1 MRTFCIHCGAA
12 NTADAATCVVC
23 HRVML
28 PPSGQPPP
36 APPPGHEVLPPA
48 PVQPRGSPW
57 DSRQLTFFDDLPA
70 PTEEYTYGREALVPY
85 AAGFSHRF
93 LALLVDL
100 TTGGVAL
107 SLIFVLI
114 GILQLALNL
123 SNAATGTLAL
133 LALFAWWPLYYIG
146 FWASSGRTLGYR
158 VAGLQLVKSDGTRPG
173 TGTSMIRFLGA
184 CCSVATLMFGYLWML
199 WDADRQTWHD
209 KMAGTMVV
217 RE

>member
-12 NTADAATCVVC
+12 NEPHAASCVAC
-23 HRVML
+23 GRLML
-28 PPSGQPPP
+28 PPAAPP
-36 APPPGHEVLPPA
+36 ADVPATLPVSRLPTTAQPA
-48 PVQPRGSPW
+48 GQGIMPF
-57 DSRQLTFFDDLPA
+57 DQL
-70 PTEEYTYGREALVPY
+70 PTIPEEYVYGREALAPY

-114 GILQLALNL
+114 GILQLALAL
-123 SNAATGTLAL
+123 SNVATGALAL
-133 LALFAWWPLYYIG
+133 AALLAWWPLYYIAC
-146 FWASSGRTLGYR
+146 WAGGGRTLGYR
-158 VAGLQLVKSDGTRPG
+158 VAGLQMVRTDGTRPDL
-173 TGTSMIRFLGA
+173 GTSIVRFVGA
-184 CCSVATLMFGYLWML
+184 CCSVAPFSLGYLWML
-199 WDADRQTWHD
+199 WDPDRQTWHD